1 MVIPADSEN
10 AMAIPADTK
19 SVMAIPADTK
29 SVMAIPADTKSV
41 MAIHIL
47 REVEVETGSSVENLL
62 LTQKIKRSIRVHPIP
77 HQE

>member
-1 MVIPADSEN
+1 
-10 AMAIPADTK
+10 MAIPADTK

-41 MAIHIL
+41 MAIPVDTKNAMAIHIL

-62 LTQKIKRSIRVHPIP
+62 LTRKIKRSIRVHQIP
-77 HQE
+77 HLE